1 MSAQR
6 RPTGNREPATRDGGI
21 AGGPSS
27 VATAPP
33 APRPSSRPP
42 KPVVVERPAN
52 EPRSGFGARMD
63 DLKRSYRDTVAEIKK
78 VNWPDQETT
87 KNLTIVVI
95 GVSIVLGLLLGGVD
109 FLLQTLFSIV
119 P

>member
-6 RPTGNREPATRDGGI
+6 RPTANREPATPDGSL

-27 VATAPP
+27 VAAAPP
-33 APRPSSRPP
+33 AQRPSSRPP
-42 KPVVVERPAN
+42 KPVVVERPGN
-52 EPRSGFGARMD
+52 EPRSGLAGRMD
-63 DLKRSYRDTVAEIKK
+63 GLKRSYRDTVAEIKK

-95 GVSIVLGLLLGGVD
+95 GISIVLGLLLGGVD
-109 FLLQTLFSIV
+109 FLLQTLFSVV